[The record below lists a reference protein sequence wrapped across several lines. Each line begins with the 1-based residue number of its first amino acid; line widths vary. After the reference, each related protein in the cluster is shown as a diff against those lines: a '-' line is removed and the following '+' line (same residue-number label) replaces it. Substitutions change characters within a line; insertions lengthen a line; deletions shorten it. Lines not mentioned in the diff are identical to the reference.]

1 VGSSIV
7 GTVPLVGDFL
17 LRVIRGG
24 DELTILTLS
33 RFYGVHIWFLP
44 ASLFGVIGVH
54 LYLVIRNGISNMPK
68 RDE

>member
-1 VGSSIV
+1 VM
-7 GTVPLVGDFL
+7 
-17 LRVIRGG
+17 RGG

-44 ASLFGVIGVH
+44 ASLFAIIGAH
-54 LYLVIRNGISNMPK
+54 LYLVIRNGISHLPK